1 MINFDDPA
9 KNFENTKRQFAFTGA
24 TIGSSTTE
32 NVVYTCEIKI
42 CDKDDETTCST
53 TNKEG
58 TANTCDARSYYTLGR
73 KRRSMDEETKV
84 VELSKDSFSKRILI
98 FHFFEYFLF
107 KTLVLKTQ

>member
-42 CDKDDETTCST
+42 CDIDDETTCST

-73 KRRSMDEETKV
+73 KRRSPDDETQIVK
-84 VELSKDSFSKRILI
+84 LSKEFFHTRI
-98 FHFFEYFLF
+98 FRCYFC
-107 KTLVLKTQ
+107 